1 MTARGD
7 AVVIAQEVTDP
18 GGPIDQL
25 GPGPRAGQV
34 IESQPLGVIEGLGS
48 QTVEEHARSLPT
60 AELASVTGVDL
71 DEALAVL
78 GVSRDA
84 TADEVRAAYRR
95 LVSAAHP
102 DRADAAPDATRQTAR
117 VTQAYAVIRHAPPE
131 SARPADTGPD
141 PTSEA
146 VAAETDQDS
155 ITLGAPADEA
165 FAALFEAAGRV
176 GHVAYFDRQ
185 LGILET
191 VVRFEGGPSCSVLIT
206 LQGRAYGTEAFCTM
220 ESIEAAPTPPIAPVV
235 EALVQELTAAR

>member
-1 MTARGD
+1 VRG
-7 AVVIAQEVTDP
+7 
-18 GGPIDQL
+18 G
-25 GPGPRAGQV
+25 
-34 IESQPLGVIEGLGS
+34 
-48 QTVEEHARSLPT
+48 
-60 AELASVTGVDL
+60 LASVAAVNL

-78 GVSRDA
+78 GVSRSA

-95 LVSAAHP
+95 LVSAGHP
-102 DRADAAPDATRQTAR
+102 DRAGAAPDATRQTAR
-117 VTQAYAVIRHAPPE
+117 VTQAYAVIRRAPAGSIGVAAPTHPPG
-131 SARPADTGPD
+131 SAPTTGPAQSSGTAQTRRPAQPD
-141 PTSEA
+141 ESTDWTSDA
-146 VAAETDQDS
+146 VAAEMDEDS
-155 ITLGAPADEA
+155 ITLDAPADEA

-235 EALVQELTAAR
+235 EALVHELTTVR